1 MAHCRLN
8 YKDLHYKEDPG
19 REAEVGKRDALRS
32 VEQEARQ
39 EILLCLTRRKKTQC
53 D

>member
-32 VEQEARQ
+32 VIGALPFLSTRSEAL
-39 EILLCLTRRKKTQC
+39 EAVIT
-53 D
+53 